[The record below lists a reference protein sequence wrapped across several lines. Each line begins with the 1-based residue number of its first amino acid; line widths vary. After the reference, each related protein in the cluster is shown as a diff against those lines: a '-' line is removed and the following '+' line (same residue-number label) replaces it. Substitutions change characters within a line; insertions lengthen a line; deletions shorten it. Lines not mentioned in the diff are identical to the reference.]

1 MNIFMA
7 HGVSACLGIGGQGRA
22 GFTWLT
28 CWSHTFCT
36 SLPHSQP
43 YTLLPSPTQSAAR
56 DEAAKLVRT
65 SFGEPLLHAVGRV
78 YQMQAD
84 IALASFF
91 GSIAAKMKATKA
103 EFKWVGGALMG
114 GVTSALL
121 DQLCGALQPTLWLPR
136 LTLSG

>member
-1 MNIFMA
+1 MFGCWRA
-7 HGVSACLGIGGQGRA
+7 GQGRLHLDD
-22 GFTWLT
+22 FT
-28 CWSHTFCT
+28 CWSHPFCT
-36 SLPHSQP
+36 SSPNSQP
-43 YTLLPSPTQSAAR
+43 YTLPPSHTQAAAR

-103 EFKWVGGALMG
+103 EFKWVR
-114 GVTSALL
+114 GVH
-121 DQLCGALQPTLWLPR
+121 
-136 LTLSG
+136 